1 MRNTTKTKKTAKTI
15 KPTKVTFSEKQILN
29 SKTPDE
35 YIHRSL
41 NSDVSRG
48 QKTVLCRQWKEK
60 TGFTSEDIQ
69 YARNRHPYW
78 KQKKMSGWQDRNQ
91 KRWSEHDY
99 RTVKKNRVEAFE
111 ADIIEQFCELN
122 KKDKKGNY
130 LMKDWEIAKE
140 LQLSI
145 PSVQHWRRKY
155 LLVLRLADA
164 IGKKPT
170 RKFILK
176 YMTRHENGLRREY
189 NELVS

>member
-1 MRNTTKTKKTAKTI
+1 MKKISNK
-15 KPTKVTFSEKQILN
+15 KNNFSEKQILN
-29 SKTPDE
+29 ARTPDE

-41 NSDVSRG
+41 YSDVPRG
-48 QKTVLCRQWKEK
+48 RKTVLCRQWKEK

-78 KQKKMSGWQDRNQ
+78 KDKKMSGWQERNQ

-99 RTVKKNRVEAFE
+99 RKVKKNRIEAFE
-111 ADIIEQFCELN
+111 SDVIEKFCMLN
-122 KKDKKGNY
+122 KKDKNGNY

-140 LQLSI
+140 LKLSI

-155 LLVLRLADA
+155 LLVLRLLDVLQ
-164 IGKKPT
+164 KKPAKKIIWK
-170 RKFILK
+170 R
-176 YMTRHENGLRREY
+176 MGGHENGLRREY